1 MMTRM
6 SPELDIKDFA
16 RNWIE
21 AWNSHNLD
29 SIMSHY
35 DDDVV
40 LTSPVAST
48 ILNSPSGTVEGRVA
62 LREYFKCGL
71 EVYPNLNFEL
81 LDVLRGVSSIVICYR
96 NQKGTRTAEFME
108 LTANGKIIRVVANYS
123 M

>member
-62 LREYFKCGL
+62 LREYFKRGL

>member
-1 MMTRM
+1 M
-6 SPELDIKDFA
+6 SPELAIKKFSLE
-16 RNWIE
+16 WIE

-29 SIMSHY
+29 GIMSHY

-40 LTSPVAST
+40 LTSPVAAT
-48 ILNSPSGTVEGRVA
+48 ILNCPSGTVEGKVA
-62 LREYFKCGL
+62 LREYFKRGL

-108 LTANGKIIRVVANYS
+108 LTAKGKIILVVANYS